1 MRKVIVICLS
11 MLAFMIS
18 CTSIDCSM
26 NSTVLCAY
34 RFMNAQ
40 GDSVALSDTLSVISS
55 RSIDGNDTVLVNRMT
70 KVCTMRLPMSYA
82 QNADELRLVVTNS
95 YGEQM
100 SDYVVVS
107 KTDEPLFES
116 VDCAPRYNHTISDIS
131 TTRNFIDSVVVNNKK
146 VTNDPTTIN
155 VLIYLR
161 TSD

>member
-1 MRKVIVICLS
+1 MRKVIVTSLS
-11 MLAFMIS
+11 LLAFLIS

-40 GDSVALSDTLSVISS
+40 GDSVALQDTLSVIST
-55 RSIDGNDTVLVNRMT
+55 RSIDGNDSVLVNRIT
-70 KVCTMRLPMSYA
+70 NVCTMRLPMSYA
-82 QNADELRLVVTNS
+82 QDADELRFVVTNT
-95 YGEQM
+95 YGEQI

-107 KTDEPLFES
+107 KTNEPLFES
-116 VDCAPRYNHTISDIS
+116 VDCAPRYNHTISDVS
-131 TTRNFIDSVVVNNKK
+131 ATQNFIDSVVINNKK
-146 VTNDPTTIN
+146 VTNDPTAIN

>member
-1 MRKVIVICLS
+1 MRKVIVTSLS
-11 MLAFMIS
+11 LLAFLIS

-40 GDSVALSDTLSVISS
+40 GDSVSLQDTLSVIST
-55 RSIDGNDTVLVNRMT
+55 RSIDGNDSVLVNRIT
-70 KVCTMRLPMSYA
+70 NVCTMRLPMSYA
-82 QNADELRLVVTNS
+82 QDADELRFVVTNT
-95 YGEQM
+95 YGEQI

-107 KTDEPLFES
+107 KTNEPLFES
-116 VDCAPRYNHTISDIS
+116 VDCAPRYNHTISDVS
-131 TTRNFIDSVVVNNKK
+131 ATQNFIDSVVINNKK
-146 VTNDPTTIN
+146 VTNDPTAIN